1 LQEKNQKLERE
12 QAEKLKLEEM
22 LNEMNSKLV
31 EGGEKLKKE
40 EEERLAQTRKI

>member
-1 LQEKNQKLERE
+1 LRKCL
-12 QAEKLKLEEM
+12 
-22 LNEMNSKLV
+22 MNSKLV

>member
-1 LQEKNQKLERE
+1 MQEKNQKLERE